1 MKVDRIEV
9 FPVSVPY
16 RNVEKNSSGVSRS
29 GVSDVIVKVTTDDGC
44 VGWGESTRTSSAEVI
59 IKTLQAMVPVLL
71 NQDPWQNQHHERNV
85 YHSALWNWSPN
96 TANLAYG
103 GIDMALWDIYGK
115 QTGKPIYQ
123 LLGGSLRD
131 EIEYFFYLN
140 GTNLDSLREQCEEGI
155 GKGYT
160 VFYLK
165 VGVNQDKEEE
175 MIKLIRSV
183 IGPKNRI
190 RLDANMSWNIVQAKR
205 LIGLWHN
212 KYDIDFVEA
221 PVKIEPISLMQD
233 IKNSVSASLCVNE
246 GLWKESEFIDI
257 VDSRCGDYLCCSHY
271 YVGSIRKF
279 LHLAYLADYRGWRL
293 CKHTHGE
300 LGLTAA
306 IGQHL
311 MLSVPNAC
319 EGHQQ
324 TAQHMVDDIL
334 TEDIPISNSPVWGT
348 IDGPGLGVEVDENK
362 LAYYHR
368 KYIDD
373 GEFLPY
379 GDRFPMR

>member
-1 MKVDRIEV
+1 MKVDKIEV

-165 VGVNQDKEEE
+165 VGFN
-175 MIKLIRSV
+175 
-183 IGPKNRI
+183 
-190 RLDANMSWNIVQAKR
+190 
-205 LIGLWHN
+205 
-212 KYDIDFVEA
+212 
-221 PVKIEPISLMQD
+221 
-233 IKNSVSASLCVNE
+233 
-246 GLWKESEFIDI
+246 
-257 VDSRCGDYLCCSHY
+257 
-271 YVGSIRKF
+271 
-279 LHLAYLADYRGWRL
+279 
-293 CKHTHGE
+293 
-300 LGLTAA
+300 
-306 IGQHL
+306 
-311 MLSVPNAC
+311 
-319 EGHQQ
+319 
-324 TAQHMVDDIL
+324 
-334 TEDIPISNSPVWGT
+334 
-348 IDGPGLGVEVDENK
+348 
-362 LAYYHR
+362 
-368 KYIDD
+368 
-373 GEFLPY
+373 
-379 GDRFPMR
+379 